1 MIEKVANNA
10 QEQVVGAII
19 EQIVQARLEDL
30 KQALEYQDLRFEQAL
45 KLVAE
50 CERRIREEVVEC
62 GLGRGGEKGMHGFIA
77 EYLEVYV
84 GNARKVMA
92 GKISDMLLDNDN
104 GVADFH
110 VGNAAYQS
118 KFVLRYLGMD
128 SLIAHAEKYP
138 EFVKS
143 GGRYSLASDLYER
156 LAEIAGVPETD
167 FESLT
172 SVEQTLW
179 IKVQRLRGAGIEPG
193 KNLEPSA
200 FGFRDV
206 QRENY
211 EGTIARERESIRKI
225 DEGAR
230 RGIEAD
236 HSPTLGEA
244 AKATAAGATLE
255 AGMSLGLAVYRKIK
269 GGKKL
274 AEFTSDDWK
283 DLGVEAAKGGAR
295 GAFRGGTV
303 YLLTTFTKLPG
314 ATATAAATATL
325 GMGGQ
330 AMQLRAG
337 SITPSEFIEN
347 SEILCLDSAVSALS
361 ALMGQVLIPLPV
373 FGALVGNV
381 AGSLAYEIAKTNLSK
396 YEQDLISDALARSEA
411 RAQVLNDEYEKLA
424 VQYHQRSL
432 AFGGSLELAF
442 SMDANTSLEASV
454 EHARLLG
461 VPEKSIIKSF
471 EEGTAYFE
479 S

>member
-1 MIEKVANNA
+1 MIEKVAKNA
-10 QEQVVGAII
+10 QEQAVGAII

-30 KQALEYQDLRFEQAL
+30 RQTLEYQDLRFEQAL
-45 KLVAE
+45 QLVAE
-50 CERRIREEVVEC
+50 CERRIREEVVER
-62 GLGRGGEKGMHGFIA
+62 GFGRGGEKGMHGFIA

-84 GNARKVMA
+84 GNARKVMT
-92 GKISDMLLDNDN
+92 GKIADMFLDNDN

-156 LAEIAGVPETD
+156 LAEIAGVSETD

-179 IKVQRLRGAGIEPG
+179 IKAQRLREVGIEPG

-206 QRENY
+206 RRENY

-225 DEGAR
+225 DEEAR

-255 AGMSLGLAVYRKIK
+255 AGMSLGLAAYRKIK

-283 DLGVEAAKGGAR
+283 DLGVEAAKGGTR
-295 GAFRGGTV
+295 GAFRGGAV

-314 ATATAAATATL
+314 AAATAAVTATL

-337 SITPSEFIEN
+337 SITPSEFVEN

-373 FGALVGNV
+373 LGALVGNV
-381 AGSLAYEIAKTNLSK
+381 AGSLAYEISKTNLSK
-396 YEQDLISDALARSEA
+396 YEQDLISGALARSETK
-411 RAQVLNDEYEKLA
+411 AQTLNDEYEKLA

-432 AFGGSLELAF
+432 AFGGSLEFAF